1 MKLTTEQIAQ
11 IEETLILN
19 GIVYDDIKLEVL
31 DHIASEIEERISIEK
46 KSFEVAF
53 KEVFKKWEPELKPSF
68 SGLIG
73 FTNPRIMTVKCHKI
87 VKRQLF
93 TTMTISSLITL
104 VLMVFVR
111 NSSYGLVLINIQGA
125 LRSFVLVE
133 FCFVIFVWGLMWKS
147 KHQTTYSYLMK
158 KKSFGLII
166 FLFMIGIGLFP
177 VMLNHPEAKIAFVSV
192 FSVITSVLITGIYL
206 QLAYKHFEFEKKLSI
221 TKP

>member
-1 MKLTTEQIAQ
+1 MKLTNQQIVQ
-11 IEETLILN
+11 IEETLVLN
-19 GIVYDDIKLEVL
+19 GLIYDDIKLEVT
-31 DHIASEIEERISIEK
+31 DHIASEIEEEINNETI
-46 KSFEVAF
+46 SFEDAF
-53 KEVFKKWEPELKPSF
+53 KEVFNRWKPELKPSF

-93 TTMTISSLITL
+93 TAISISSMITFT
-104 VLMVFVR
+104 LMVFVR
-111 NSSYGLVLINIQGA
+111 NSSYGLILTDIQGA

-133 FCFVIFVWGLMWKS
+133 FCLVILAWVLIWQS

-166 FLFMIGIGLFP
+166 FLFMIGIGLYP
-177 VMLNHPEAKIAFVSV
+177 VMLNHPDAKIAFVSI
-192 FSVITSVLITGIYL
+192 FSVITYVLFTGIYL
-206 QLAYKHFEFEKKLSI
+206 QLAYKHFQFEKTLSF

>member
-1 MKLTTEQIAQ
+1 MKLTNQQISQ
-11 IEETLILN
+11 IEETLVLN
-19 GIVYDDIKLEVL
+19 GLIYDDIKLEVT
-31 DHIASEIEERISIEK
+31 DHIASEIEEKIYIETS
-46 KSFEVAF
+46 SFEVAF
-53 KEVFKKWEPELKPSF
+53 KEVFNKWKPELKPSF

-93 TTMTISSLITL
+93 AAIIISSLITL
-104 VLMVFVR
+104 ALMIFVR
-111 NSSYGLVLINIQGA
+111 NSSYGLVLANIQGA

-133 FCFVIFVWGLMWKS
+133 FCLVILAWGLIWQS

-166 FLFMIGIGLFP
+166 FLFMIGNGGFP
-177 VMLNHPEAKIAFVSV
+177 VRLNHSDAKIAFVSV
-192 FSVITSVLITGIYL
+192 FFAITYVLITGIYL
-206 QLAYKHFEFEKKLSI
+206 QLAYKHFQFEKKLSF